1 MVRGRCLRY
10 PMRLL
15 LGRLVLRRTI
25 SVIAAAL
32 VLAAPAGA
40 HPGPW
45 CWTYVKMM
53 RRIDGARVH
62 AGGRTVRVHSDT
74 TLCSGEGRRIWRAGR
89 LYRKHFL
96 CTYTTNG
103 GLGRDVEFRVHV
115 LGTRRFLIT
124 DAHWIGTS
132 MP

>member
-1 MVRGRCLRY
+1 
-10 PMRLL
+10 MRLL

-25 SVIAAAL
+25 GVIAAAL

-40 HPGPW
+40 HSGPW
-45 CWTYVKMM
+45 CWTFAKTM

-62 AGGRTVRVHSDT
+62 VGGRTVRVHRGT
-74 TLCSGEGRRIWRAGR
+74 TLCSGEGRRIRKAGK

-115 LGTRRFLIT
+115 RGRQRFLIS
-124 DAHWIGTS
+124 DAHWIGAS